1 MPHQAIPKDDPPP
14 GFTVSSIFD
23 GKFADRVGPLY
34 EKRLPDGRWIYGVR
48 VRPDHCNARETMH
61 GGMMMTLADQVLG
74 LTVDRALEN
83 DGLTAT
89 VSLNCDLI
97 AAALPGDWVEGE
109 AQVVRKTR
117 SIVFVRGTLT
127 RADSGEVLL
136 SASGLWKRLKG

>member
-1 MPHQAIPKDDPPP
+1 MPHKANPPP
-14 GFTVSSIFD
+14 GFAVSTIFD
-23 GKFADRVGPLY
+23 GQFADRVGPLF
-34 EKRLPDGRWIYGVR
+34 EKPLPDGGCVFGMR
-48 VRPDHCNARETMH
+48 VRPDHCNARQTMH

-83 DGLTAT
+83 DGLSAT

-109 AQVVRKTR
+109 AEVVRKTR
-117 SIVFVRGTLT
+117 SIVFVRGTLR
-127 RADSGEVLL
+127 RAESGEVLL